1 MEAGDTRG
9 DGVPGRHRQTR
20 TVTGQCD
27 TSMQRSD
34 TELLAVKKVSS
45 QMVGDHFF
53 DVSGY
58 SAAATPTR
66 RDLRQKIGDRPRPVS
81 EPAEQRVD
89 LPPGQ
94 SQPVRCIIGRFRT
107 HRMHLQQGSQ
117 DSESGLCLRPPLPR
131 RRQHTGL
138 CDVELVGVHHKPPC
152 HREPNARPCSALLTS
167 ECQKTRALILKTP
180 AKSAA
185 VF

>member
-34 TELLAVKKVSS
+34 TELLTVKKVSS
-45 QMVGDHFF
+45 QMVGDHFL
-53 DVSGY
+53 DLSGY

-66 RDLRQKIGDRPRPVS
+66 RDLRQKIGDRPRPVP
-81 EPAEQRVD
+81 EPADQRVD

-94 SQPVRCIIGRFRT
+94 SQALRCSVDRFRT

-117 DSESGLCLRPPLPR
+117 DSETGLGLGPPLPR
-131 RRQHTGL
+131 RCQHTGL
-138 CDVELVGVHHKPPC
+138 HDVELVGVHHKPPC
-152 HREPNARPCSALLTS
+152 HREPNMRPCTALLTS
-167 ECQKTRALILKTP
+167 ECQKTRALTLVTP
-180 AKSAA
+180 AMSAA